1 MKTNEVADYLK
12 NILSKEWTLL
22 IDRVVY
28 YGDLWYWRGDQ
39 NGRVQPTVVRLKGSL
54 KGKVP
59 WKICMIEGESR
70 MAESNGYCIVLTEIV
85 WLRMDLT

>member
-22 IDRVVY
+22 MIRVVY
-28 YGDLWYWRGDQ
+28 YDNLWYWRGVQ
-39 NGRVQPTVVRLKGSL
+39 TGRFQYTVVRLKGSPE
-54 KGKVP
+54 GTIS

-70 MAESNGYCIVLTEIV
+70 MAESYEYCIVLTEIV
-85 WLRMDLT
+85 WLRMDHT